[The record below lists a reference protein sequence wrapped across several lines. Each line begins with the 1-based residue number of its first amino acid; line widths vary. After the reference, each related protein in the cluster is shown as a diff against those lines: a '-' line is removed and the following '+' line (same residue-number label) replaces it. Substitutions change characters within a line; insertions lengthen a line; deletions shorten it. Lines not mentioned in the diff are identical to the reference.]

1 MSGREESA
9 MGDERL
15 IEAVARVLCVAAGLD
30 PDSPTFDIYVPGDPV
45 AGIPWAG
52 YRPDARNA
60 IAAIR
65 SSGYAIVP
73 HRKPTES
80 ATAAVA
86 EAWASIDG
94 KLDGFHA
101 PGDPKGHHAGY
112 MAEAEELICRIMARG
127 YAIVPLEG
135 EGFEARVQKAAEA
148 IFAEFFGGTSDPGLS
163 ELASETAWAHANAA
177 LRAALSP
184 GDDA

>member
-1 MSGREESA
+1 

-73 HRKPTES
+73 
-80 ATAAVA
+80 
-86 EAWASIDG
+86 
-94 KLDGFHA
+94 
-101 PGDPKGHHAGY
+101 
-112 MAEAEELICRIMARG
+112 
-127 YAIVPLEG
+127 LEG
-135 EGFEARVQKAAEA
+135 EGFEAAVERMVSTYELHRSGCAPGFDDFVRASAAMM
-148 IFAEFFGGTSDPGLS
+148 
-163 ELASETAWAHANAA
+163 

-184 GDDA
+184 GDDT

>member
-1 MSGREESA
+1 MSDREESA

-15 IEAVARVLCVAAGLD
+15 VETMAREISAWRFSADPDGEPRHGYAHWDSGTGHPFFEGDTYVRHARKVAARL
-30 PDSPTFDIYVPGDPV
+30 PAIL
-45 AGIPWAG
+45 
-52 YRPDARNA
+52 RNA
-60 IAAIR
+60 
-65 SSGYAIVP
+65 
-73 HRKPTES
+73 
-80 ATAAVA
+80 
-86 EAWASIDG
+86 
-94 KLDGFHA
+94 
-101 PGDPKGHHAGY
+101 
-112 MAEAEELICRIMARG
+112 G

-148 IFAEFFGGTSDPGLS
+148 IFAEFFGWTSDPGLS